1 MKINILALAVI
12 ASGMAAVAT
21 QAKTLTPEEALARVG
36 SSAGLHKI
44 AGKNAPQSRLV
55 YTEEA
60 QGSPALYVFDKPAA
74 NDGYLILSA
83 DDMAYPVLGY
93 ADSGEFD
100 SENMPEAM
108 KWWLQQYADQI
119 AYARA
124 NAGKIVMA
132 PRKADADGRKPIEP
146 MIKTAWDQIEP
157 YNNQCPSYSGVRTYT
172 GCVATS
178 MAQVM
183 NYWKYP
189 ERGKGTI
196 TYTASTIQ
204 KRLSMN
210 FAAKAFDWANMLD
223 RYEEGQYD
231 DTQAAA
237 VAYLMKA
244 CGYAVKMDYGTDS
257 SGALAMN
264 VANALTRYFDYDGNI
279 DYQLRQYYSSTEWAE
294 KMYANLRDVGPVIY
308 GGGSMIGGGHS
319 FICDGYSSDGY
330 FHFNWGWTGMSNG
343 YFKLEGLNPY
353 ALGSGGGSGGG
364 YNFTQDAVFGIQP
377 PTGKPVVEQPEVVTQ
392 CGSLAGT
399 IEGSVLSF
407 DLFAEAEAM
416 WVNYNPNTLNIKFGV
431 RIEPQGGTSGDIRY
445 AEISDRTF
453 DLAPGYGTGPSMF
466 NPSLDLNSLDL
477 ADGIYTLTI
486 VTADYKAE
494 TTVWQDI
501 KVNYGYFKSLTLTRS
516 GSNYDVTNQ
525 DVCRLVI
532 LDASV
537 KPGKLSYGCTHQFT
551 VKITNDN
558 DIELTSG
565 FAPVVFYN
573 GTAVMLGESI
583 FVSLKPGETVERTW
597 DSALYLLDRN
607 FNVTGDITVQLSFF
621 DEGTY
626 NIYSADVLKS
636 YTMMANQ
643 GAPTLQTN
651 TLRVMGQQ
659 LTQEQ
664 FEGTTVSV
672 YRVADTADKI
682 QVVAGIRLVK
692 GYCAYPV
699 YACLTSTEV
708 DENGNVAIINS
719 AGHPVYIDSSGK
731 QDLFVTDLDITGAKD
746 GKLYGILMAY
756 EFSGSLYPI
765 QGSVVY
771 IRTVTSGVE
780 DVATDEASLLK
791 RQGNSLVASGNALI
805 EVYNTSGM
813 HVGTAE
819 GEFDLTTL
827 GSGLY
832 IARANGVTLKLK
844 L

>member
-1 MKINILALAVI
+1 MKINKLSVAALAFGI
-12 ASGMAAVAT
+12 AALAA
-21 QAKTLTPEEALARVG
+21 QAKTLTPAEALAR
-36 SSAGLHKI
+36 AGATSGIHKA
-44 AGKNAPQSRLV
+44 AGIKASQARLV
-55 YTEEA
+55 YTGNA
-60 QGSPALYVFDKPAA
+60 QGEPALYVFDKPAA

-83 DDMAYPVLGY
+83 DDLAYPVLGY
-93 ADSGEFD
+93 ADNGEFD
-100 SENMPEAM
+100 PENMPEAM

-124 NAGKIVMA
+124 HAGSPVMA
-132 PRKADADGRKPIEP
+132 PRKADAQGREPIAP
-146 MIKTAWDQIEP
+146 MIKTTWDQTEP
-157 YNNQCPSYSGVRTYT
+157 YNNQCPSYSGIRTYS

-189 ERGKGTI
+189 ERGQGTI
-196 TYTASTIQ
+196 SYAASTIG

-210 FAAKAFDWANMLD
+210 FATKAFDWANMLD
-223 RYEEGQYD
+223 HYEAGKYND
-231 DTQAAA
+231 DQASA

-264 VANALTRYFDYDGNI
+264 VANAMTRYFNYDGNI
-279 DYQLRQYYSSTEWAE
+279 DYQLRQYYSSTEWAD
-294 KMYANLRDVGPVIY
+294 KMYENLRDVGPVIY

-319 FICDGYSSDGY
+319 FVCDGYSSDGY

-353 ALGSGGGSGGG
+353 ALGSGGGTGGG
-364 YNFTQDAVFGIQP
+364 YNFTQDAVFGIRP
-377 PTGKPVVEQPEVVTQ
+377 PTGKPVEERPEVVTQ

-399 IEGSVLSF
+399 VENGVLSF

-416 WVNYNPNTLNIKFGV
+416 WVNYNPNTVSIKFGV
-431 RIEPQGGTSGDIRY
+431 RIEPQGSTPGETRY
-445 AEISDRTF
+445 AEISDKHF
-453 DLAPGYGTGPSMF
+453 DLQPGYGTAPSMF
-466 NPSLDLNSLDL
+466 SPSLDLNALNL
-477 ADGIYTLTI
+477 ADGTYRLTI
-486 VTADYKAE
+486 VTADYSAE
-494 TTVWQDI
+494 TAVWQDI
-501 KVNYGYFKSLTLTRS
+501 KVNYSYFKDLILTRS
-516 GSNYDVTNQ
+516 GSSYEVTNK

-537 KPGKLSYGCTHQFT
+537 KPGKMSYGCSHQFT

-573 GTAVMLGESI
+573 GQSVMLGESI

-607 FNVTGDITVQLSFF
+607 FNVTSDITVQLSFF

-636 YTMMANQ
+636 CTMMPNQ
-643 GAPTLQTN
+643 GAPTMQTN
-651 TLRVMGQQ
+651 TLRVMGQK

-664 FEGTTVSV
+664 FEGATVSV

-682 QVVAGIRLVK
+682 QVVAGLKLVK

-708 DENGNVAIINS
+708 DANGNVAVINT
-719 AGHPVYIDSSGK
+719 AGHSVYLDGSVK

-746 GKLYGILMAY
+746 GKLYGIMMAY

-765 QGSVVY
+765 PGSVVY
-771 IRTVTSGVE
+771 IRTETSGVE
-780 DVATDEASLLK
+780 DVATDDASLLR
-791 RQGNSLVASGNALI
+791 RQGNTLVASGNAMI

-813 HVGTAE
+813 LVGTSE
-819 GEFDLTTL
+819 GEFDLSTL

-832 IARANGVTLKLK
+832 IARANGVTLKIK

>member
-1 MKINILALAVI
+1 MKINILAFALI
-12 ASGMAAVAT
+12 ASGIVTVAT

-36 SSAGLHKI
+36 SSAGLQKL

-55 YTEEA
+55 YTGES
-60 QGSPALYVFDKPAA
+60 QGEPALYIFDKPSD

-93 ADSGEFD
+93 ADSGEFS

-124 NAGKIVMA
+124 HAGNLLMA
-132 PRKADADGRKPIEP
+132 PQKADADGWAPIEP
-146 MIKTAWDQIEP
+146 MIQTAWDQMEP

-183 NYWKYP
+183 NYWQYP

-223 RYEEGQYD
+223 RYEADQYD
-231 DTQAAA
+231 DTQASA

-279 DYQLRQYYSSTEWAE
+279 DYQLRQYYSSTDWAE

-377 PTGKPVVEQPEVVTQ
+377 PTGKLVVEQPEVVTQ

-399 IEGSVLSF
+399 IEGGVLSF

-431 RIEPQGGTSGDIRY
+431 RIEPQGDTPGDIRY

-466 NPSLDLNSLDL
+466 SPSLDLNSLDL
-477 ADGIYTLTI
+477 ADGNYRLTI

-501 KVNYGYFKSLTLTRS
+501 KVNYGYFKYLTLSRS
-516 GSNYDVTNQ
+516 GANYEVANQ

-537 KPGKLSYGCTHQFT
+537 KPGTLSYGCSHQFT
-551 VKITNDN
+551 IKVTNDN

-636 YTMMANQ
+636 YTMMPNQ
-643 GAPTLQTN
+643 GAPTMQTN
-651 TLRVMGQQ
+651 SLRVLGQT

-664 FEGTTVSV
+664 FEGTTISV
-672 YRVADTADKI
+672 YQTSDADQITVVADL
-682 QVVAGIRLVK
+682 RLVK

-708 DENGNVAIINS
+708 DANGNVAIINS
-719 AGHPVYIDSSGK
+719 AGHPVYIDDSGNK
-731 QDLFVTDLDITGAKD
+731 RDLFVTDLDITGAKD
-746 GKLYGILMAY
+746 GKLYGIMMAY

-765 QGSVVY
+765 PGSVAY
-771 IRTVTSGVE
+771 IRAATSGVE
-780 DVATDEASLLK
+780 GVSIDDSALLN
-791 RQGNSLVASGNALI
+791 RMGNTLVAYGGARI
-805 EVYNTSGM
+805 EVYT
-813 HVGTAE
+813 TAGILAGASE

-827 GSGLY
+827 GHGLY
-832 IARANGVTLKLK
+832 IARANGVTLKIK

>member
-60 QGSPALYVFDKPAA
+60 QGSPAVYVFDKPAA

-124 NAGKIVMA
+124 NAGTIVMA
-132 PRKADADGRKPIEP
+132 PRKADADGREPIEP

-431 RIEPQGGTSGDIRY
+431 RIEPQGDTKGETRY
-445 AEISDRTF
+445 AEISDKRF
-453 DLAPGYGTGPSMF
+453 NLAPGYGTGPSLF
-466 NPSLDLNSLDL
+466 SPSLDLAALNL
-477 ADGIYTLTI
+477 ADGTYRLTV
-486 VTADYKAE
+486 VTADPE
-494 TTVWQDI
+494 ITPDSWQDI
-501 KVNYGYFKSLTLTRS
+501 KVNYGYFKYIDIIRS
-516 GSNYDVTNQ
+516 ADNYEVVNQ

-537 KPGKLSYGCTHQFT
+537 MPDKLTYGCSHKFT
-551 VKITNDN
+551 IKVTNDN

-573 GTAVMLGESI
+573 GASVMLGESI
-583 FVSLKPGETVERTW
+583 FLSLKPGETVERTW
-597 DSALYLLDRN
+597 DSDLYLLSQN
-607 FNVTGDITVQLSFF
+607 FNVTSDIQVQLSFF

-626 NIYSADVLKS
+626 NIYSADVLKN
-636 YTMMANQ
+636 YTLQANP
-643 GAPTLQTN
+643 GAPSMKVN
-651 TLRVMGQQ
+651 TLKLMNQ
-659 LTQEQ
+659 TMTTEQ
-664 FEGTTVSV
+664 FEGNSIHV
-672 YRVADTADKI
+672 YRVSDSDEV
-682 QVVAGIRLVK
+682 QVLAGLQLVS

-699 YACLTSTEV
+699 YACLTTTEV
-708 DENGNVAIINS
+708 DANGNVEVVNTS
-719 AGHPVYIDSSGK
+719 GHPVYIDQKGGR
-731 QDLFVTDLDITGAKD
+731 DLFSTNLDISGAKP
-746 GKLYGILMAY
+746 GELYGVMMAY
-756 EFSGSLYPI
+756 EFSQSLYPI
-765 QGSVVY
+765 SGSVIY
-771 IRTVTSGVE
+771 LRAIASGVE
-780 DVATDEASLLK
+780 DVSTDTTASL
-791 RQGNSLVASGNALI
+791 RRIGDTIIAPGNALI
-805 EVYNTSGM
+805 EVYSTSGM
-813 HVGTAE
+813 ALGSAY
-819 GEFDLTTL
+819 GEFDLSTL
-827 GSGLY
+827 AEGIY
-832 IARANGVTLKLK
+832 IARADGVALKIRR
-844 L
+844 

>member
-1 MKINILALAVI
+1 MRINILALAVI
-12 ASGMAAVAT
+12 ASGIATVAT
-21 QAKTLTPEEALARVG
+21 QAKTLSPEEALARAG

-44 AGKNAPQSRLV
+44 AGKNASQSRLV

-60 QGSPALYVFDKPAA
+60 QGSPALYVFDKLAA

-108 KWWLQQYADQI
+108 KWWLRQYADQI

-124 NAGKIVMA
+124 NAGNIVMA
-132 PRKADADGRKPIEP
+132 PRMADTDGREPIEP

-210 FAAKAFDWANMLD
+210 FGAKVFDWANMLD
-223 RYEEGQYD
+223 CYEAGRYD
-231 DTQAAA
+231 DTQASA

-377 PTGKPVVEQPEVVTQ
+377 PTGKPVVEHPEVVTQ

-399 IEGSVLSF
+399 IEGSVLAF
-407 DLFAEAEAM
+407 DLFAEADAM

-431 RIEPQGGTSGDIRY
+431 RIEPQGTTPGDIRY

-466 NPSLDLNSLDL
+466 SPSLDLNSLDL
-477 ADGIYTLTI
+477 ADGTYTLTI
-486 VTADYKAE
+486 VMADYKAE

-516 GSNYDVTNQ
+516 GSNYEVTNQ

-607 FNVTGDITVQLSFF
+607 FNVTGNITVQLSFF
-621 DEGTY
+621 DEATY

-643 GAPTLQTN
+643 GAPTMQAYSLKVLGQT
-651 TLRVMGQQ
+651 

-664 FEGTTVSV
+664 IEGTTISV
-672 YRVADTADKI
+672 YQTSDADKI
-682 QVVAGIRLVK
+682 TVVADLRLVK

-708 DENGNVAIINS
+708 DANGNVEVINS
-719 AGHPVYIDSSGK
+719 AGHPVYIDDSGSK
-731 QDLFVTDLDITGAKD
+731 RDLFVTDLDITGAKD
-746 GKLYGILMAY
+746 GKLYGIMMAY
-756 EFSGSLYPI
+756 EFSGSIYPI
-765 QGSVVY
+765 PGSVAY
-771 IRTVTSGVE
+771 IRAATSGVE
-780 DVATDEASLLK
+780 EVSIDDSALLN
-791 RQGNSLVASGNALI
+791 RMGNTLVASGSARI
-805 EVYNTSGM
+805 EVYT
-813 HVGTAE
+813 TAGILAGASD

-827 GSGLY
+827 GHGLY
-832 IARANGVTLKLK
+832 IARANGVTLKIK